1 MQHFMRGLLCLFTF
15 LTATTSTFALE
26 TKLFAGQLFVYERSE
41 KYESILGG
49 AVTLLK
55 PYGNDEF
62 ERPDS
67 AILIEGV
74 LSRETLAHVR
84 RLMKEQTYSGV
95 YLDSPGGDL
104 NVGIALGR
112 LLRDF
117 DDTAI
122 VPRNGQCKSACALA
136 FIGAAKRFSL
146 GDPGALGFHRQYRI
160 IDGKIAYGSL
170 DEDKKVIDS
179 YLKSISFGGITAEE
193 IATTTGQVT
202 FSESSLKERGLI
214 SLTRNELQN
223 FSKQLVTMSGFTR
236 FEVLS
241 VICSKYDGA
250 NTKGASLEVI
260 TKVIICKGRV
270 PAVREPMLLL
280 AWSPLPFSQTSEMEL
295 LSDRAAMHVLRSSDA
310 TVVDA
315 FNLAADEGSG
325 KYEQYR
331 SRRQSVRD
339 TKAPAR

>member
-1 MQHFMRGLLCLFTF
+1 MHHFTHRLLCLFM
-15 LTATTSTFALE
+15 LLAAMSSAFAIE
-26 TKLFAGQLFVYERSE
+26 SKLFAGQMFVYERSE
-41 KYESILGG
+41 TYESILGG
-49 AVTLLK
+49 SVTLLK

-62 ERPDS
+62 ERPES

-84 RLMKEQTYSGV
+84 RLMMEQSYRGV

-117 DDTAI
+117 KDTAI

-136 FIGAAKRFSL
+136 FIGAAKRFLL
-146 GDPGALGFHRQYRI
+146 GDVGALGFHRQYRI
-160 IDGKIAYGSL
+160 IDGKITYGNL
-170 DEDKKVIDS
+170 EEGKKVIDS
-179 YLKSISFGGITAEE
+179 YLKSINFDGIAAEE

-202 FSESSLKERGLI
+202 FSESSLKERALI
-214 SLTRNELQN
+214 SLTRAELSAS
-223 FSKQLVTMSGFTR
+223 SKRLIAMSGFTR

-241 VICSKYDGA
+241 VICSKYDGV
-250 NTKGASLEVI
+250 NTKGASLDVL
-260 TKVIICKGRV
+260 TKAIVCKGRV
-270 PAVREPMLLL
+270 PAIREPLLL
-280 AWSPLPFSQTSEMEL
+280 QAWSPWPFSQASEMEL
-295 LSDRAAMHVLRSSDA
+295 LSDRAAISVLRSSDA
-310 TVVDA
+310 AVVDA

-331 SRRQSVRD
+331 TRRQSMRD
-339 TKAPAR
+339 VKAPAR